1 MTNIMNLVNQYGKV
15 VVDFEEI
22 AVNCNTDSDYTNCV
36 NTLINAGL
44 KIFSIDKMD
53 GVTSFTFN
61 DTLIQVSAPYGDD
74 I

>member
-1 MTNIMNLVNQYGKV
+1 MKNIMNLVSKYGKV
-15 VVDFEEI
+15 TVDFEEI
-22 AVNCNTDSDYTNCV
+22 AVDCNTDNDYTNCV

-44 KIFSIDKMD
+44 TVFSVDKMD
-53 GVTSFTFN
+53 GVTAFIFN